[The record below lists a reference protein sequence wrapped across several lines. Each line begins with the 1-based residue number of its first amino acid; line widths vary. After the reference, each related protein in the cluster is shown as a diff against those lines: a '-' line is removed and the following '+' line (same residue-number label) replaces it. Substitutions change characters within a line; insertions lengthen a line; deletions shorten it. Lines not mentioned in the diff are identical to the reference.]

1 MNLLLDI
8 GNSTVKWSI
17 VENNCLTT
25 MRNAKIDFKNPV
37 KSVIA
42 SLREVPECSVIL
54 CCSVRDENFN
64 KMLVTEID
72 LKFSKSLYFVD
83 HNNICDHIK
92 MDFASYPT
100 IGMDRL
106 TALIGA
112 QYLSHKG
119 CIVIDCGTAI
129 TIDAV
134 GPDAIY
140 MGGIIL
146 PGVDSMKKVF
156 FSDTHVE
163 EAIVAKEV
171 TVFAGDT
178 ATAIHSGCF
187 IAASSAIDMAC
198 AQMRALSDQVDKV
211 YITGGN
217 ASLFNE
223 ACSTSFIE
231 EPMLLM
237 QGLRKIATGIA

>member
-1 MNLLLDI
+1 MTLLLDI
-8 GNSTVKWSI
+8 GNSRVKWSV

-25 MRNAKIDFKNPV
+25 MNAAKIDFKNPI

-42 SLREVPECSVIL
+42 CLREIPECSDIL

-64 KMLVTEID
+64 KMLTKEID
-72 LKFSKSLYFVD
+72 SKFNKSLFFVD
-83 HNNICDHIK
+83 CNNIAGHIK
-92 MDFASYPT
+92 MDFDSYPT

-112 QYLSHKG
+112 QSLSHKG

-134 GPDAIY
+134 GPDANY

-156 FSDTHVE
+156 FNDTHVE
-163 EAIVAKEV
+163 ETVSSDQVA
-171 TVFAGDT
+171 VFAGDT

-198 AQMRALSDQVDKV
+198 EQMCMLSEHVDTI

-217 ASLFNE
+217 ASLFNK
-223 ACSTSFIE
+223 ACRTSFIE
-231 EPMLLM
+231 EPLLTM
-237 QGLRKIATGIA
+237 HGLRMIATGIA